1 MCSTPGSSFRNHLIA
16 ILIFTFGS
24 VFGIGIGMCMSD
36 MKELISG
43 QPVAVL
49 QAVAGGTLLYV
60 TVCEILPR
68 EKSRW
73 HMSDRRYAGFLQ
85 CLAVVLGFGTMT
97 LLTEYLCKYL
107 QCSLVF
113 YLNIANCSLFVFIS
127 AA

>member
-1 MCSTPGSSFRNHLIA
+1 
-16 ILIFTFGS
+16 
-24 VFGIGIGMCMSD
+24 MCMSD